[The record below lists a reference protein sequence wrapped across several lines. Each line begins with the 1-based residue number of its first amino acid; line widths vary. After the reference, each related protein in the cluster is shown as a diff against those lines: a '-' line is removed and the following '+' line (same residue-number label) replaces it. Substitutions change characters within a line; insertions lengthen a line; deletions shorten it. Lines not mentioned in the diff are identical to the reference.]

1 MTEQRVVPNIIAGLR
16 EVADHF
22 DAVLLDQWG
31 ALHEGKAIFPAA
43 RQCVEELRRVGKKI
57 LVLSNSGKRSQE
69 NVQRIADLG
78 LPPDT
83 YDGVLTS
90 GEAAWRGLRD
100 RDSAPFKSL
109 GSRCLLITRGEDR
122 SIIDG
127 LPIALVDTPSDADFI
142 LLGGLDDAMAST
154 EVWQGVFEAAI
165 AHHLPLLCANP
176 DLTMFGAD
184 GLIPGAGALAAHYA
198 EMGGAVTYIG
208 KPHPPIFAAAL
219 RELGNPKPTRVVV
232 IGDSL
237 DHDILGGRQAGFL
250 TVLIT
255 SGVHASRLR
264 AAADLPRA
272 VCQLAAD
279 PGKEPHWIIAH
290 LAW

>member
-1 MTEQRVVPNIIAGLR
+1 
-16 EVADHF
+16 
-22 DAVLLDQWG
+22 
-31 ALHEGKAIFPAA
+31 
-43 RQCVEELRRVGKKI
+43 VEELHRVGKKI
-57 LVLSNSGKRSQE
+57 LILSNSGKRSQE
-69 NVQRIADLG
+69 NVQRIAGLG

-90 GEAAWRGLRD
+90 GETAWRGLRD
-100 RDSAPFKSL
+100 RYSAPFKSL

-127 LPIALVDTPSDADFI
+127 LPITLVDTPPDADFI

-154 EVWQGVFEAAI
+154 EVWQSVFETAVAR
-165 AHHLPLLCANP
+165 HLPLLCANP

-184 GLIPGAGALAAHYA
+184 GLIPAAGSLAARYA
-198 EMGGAVTYIG
+198 EMGGVVTYIG

-219 RELGNPKPTRVVV
+219 RQLGNPEPTRVVV

-237 DHDILGGRQAGFL
+237 DHDILGGRQAGLL

-255 SGVHASRLR
+255 SGVHAGELH
-264 AAADLPRA
+264 ATADLPHA
-272 VCQLAAD
+272 VSRLAAD
-279 PGKEPHWIIAH
+279 PNKEPHWIIEH